1 MSMATLHKC
10 IGYQRKAAWLMYDSV
25 SRMIH
30 FIIQHRRTRLLK
42 GGIMHDTGIMNV
54 LKQIC
59 ETYGVGE
66 ALQEGEK
73 PPSSG
78 SVRGRASVFKDQ
90 LVCGWPQ
97 LQVNILKQCINMSE
111 ILLDSQS
118 QMYYT
123 AILLKNLYQHIS
135 KPDQIRLATSIQT
148 MVTSTTKKKASS
160 DIMISYW
167 GVNIVSSIEPKKPIA
182 RRALHTQIIQ
192 HDAFNQQA
200 GKRDF
205 ADPFIY
211 NPFTHKKTTEVCLA
225 KRGKKVHYV
234 DA

>member
-1 MSMATLHKC
+1 
-10 IGYQRKAAWLMYDSV
+10 MYDSV
-25 SRMIH
+25 NRMIP
-30 FIIQHRRTRLLK
+30 FIMQRQRTRLLK

-59 ETYGVGE
+59 ETYGVGGI
-66 ALQEGEK
+66 LQEGEK
-73 PPSSG
+73 PPSSS
-78 SVRGRASVFKDQ
+78 SVRGRTSVFKDQ
-90 LVCGWPQ
+90 LVYGWPQ

-182 RRALHTQIIQ
+182 RRALHTHIVQ
-192 HDAFNQQA
+192 HDTFNQQA
-200 GKRDF
+200 GERDF

-225 KRGKKVHYV
+225 KRKKKKKTGHYV
-234 DA
+234 DASLA